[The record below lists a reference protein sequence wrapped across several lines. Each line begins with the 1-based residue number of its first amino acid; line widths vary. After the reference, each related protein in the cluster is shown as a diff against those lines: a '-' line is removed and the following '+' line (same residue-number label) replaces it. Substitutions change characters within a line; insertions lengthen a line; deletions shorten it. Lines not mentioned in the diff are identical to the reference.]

1 MHSVPANLG
10 ETRSDAGVRFHRR
23 TADGFTA
30 IVAWWRLCRS
40 RAASR
45 HALARLSDWGLRD
58 VGLTRAE
65 AEGEAWKWSWRS

>member
-1 MHSVPANLG
+1 MNSVPANLG
-10 ETRSDAGVRFHRR
+10 ETRSGAAVEFRR
-23 TADGFTA
+23 GTTEGFKA
-30 IVAWWRLCRS
+30 ILAWWRLCRS